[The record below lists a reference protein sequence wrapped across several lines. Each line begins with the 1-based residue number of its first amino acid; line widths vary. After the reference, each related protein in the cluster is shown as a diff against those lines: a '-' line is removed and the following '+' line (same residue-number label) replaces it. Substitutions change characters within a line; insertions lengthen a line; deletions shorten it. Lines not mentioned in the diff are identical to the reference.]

1 MAVWSKFTKLGQT
14 CLPVVA
20 LLFGLNGQLAMAQ
33 SASALHDP
41 NLAARMDGQPIHRL
55 SLEVLSRMAQMEDAK
70 ISRAVVLET
79 ILANRLLAKAGRKD
93 FAEYELHA
101 IGKRVAFETD
111 VALDDQL
118 SGHLRSV
125 FREEIETGIKA
136 MPGGNLNSLIL
147 DYGKLETA
155 ELDQVFGNANKI
167 LLDYTLNA
175 EQLERAKRVLVLR
188 SSMPQAQRVSLYDVF
203 RRQNVQGR
211 VEFFSRNLEF
221 IRQQAVLY
229 IGNLYVHDWAR
240 QRFGAAAVAD
250 LRQTIAEQGE
260 VRLLMSLHGIGADI
274 DSESQLLNKLA
285 KQVTPEEVQV
295 YYKAHRDD
303 FKRIEWVKARH
314 IRVQD
319 EVRARE
325 VIANAN
331 KGADFAKLAKQYSIA
346 PDGKF
351 GGDLGVIKHQGQL
364 SWLSELAFMQE
375 EGKVSPPFRAA
386 VGPNEDAYWEVL
398 LVEKRQEGYQA
409 AKSESVRYQ
418 ASRAIAQEKAGRQ
431 IMALRDRLMKH
442 AKIEVNRQLLE
453 PVAVGGTAASGSTKS
468 SPKASAGK

>member
-1 MAVWSKFTKLGQT
+1 MAVCFQFTGWRQA
-14 CLPVVA
+14 CLP
-20 LLFGLNGQLAMAQ
+20 LLVFLLGLSGTSAFAQ
-33 SASALHDP
+33 STRAIQDP
-41 NLAARMDGQPIHRL
+41 NLAARLDGQPIYRL
-55 SLEVLSRMAQMEDAK
+55 SLEVMSRMAQMEDAQ
-70 ISRAVVLET
+70 ISRSVVLET

-93 FAEYELHA
+93 FAEYELHM

-125 FREEIETGIKA
+125 FREELETAIKA
-136 MPGGNLNSLIL
+136 MPGGNLNALVL
-147 DYGKLETA
+147 DFGKLETA

-167 LLDYTLNA
+167 LLDYSLNA

-188 SSMPQAQRVSLYDVF
+188 SSLAQLPRVSLYDVF

-221 IRQQAVLY
+221 IRQQAMLY
-229 IGNLYVHDWAR
+229 LGNVYVHDWAR

-260 VRLLMSLHGIGADI
+260 VRALMGMHGIGADI
-274 DSESQLLNKLA
+274 HSESQLLNKLA
-285 KQVTPEEVQV
+285 KQVTPEEVQT
-295 YYKAHRDD
+295 YYKAHKED

-364 SWLSELAFMQE
+364 AWLSELAFMQE
-375 EGKVSPPFRAA
+375 EGKVSPPFRAP
-386 VGPNEDAYWEVL
+386 VGPKEEAYWEVL

-409 AKSESVRYQ
+409 AKSETVRYQ

-431 IMALRDRLMKH
+431 IMALRDQLMKQ
-442 AKIEVNRQLLE
+442 AKIEVNRQLLDAAV
-453 PVAVGGTAASGSTKS
+453 VAGSAGGASA
-468 SPKASAGK
+468 KASAGK